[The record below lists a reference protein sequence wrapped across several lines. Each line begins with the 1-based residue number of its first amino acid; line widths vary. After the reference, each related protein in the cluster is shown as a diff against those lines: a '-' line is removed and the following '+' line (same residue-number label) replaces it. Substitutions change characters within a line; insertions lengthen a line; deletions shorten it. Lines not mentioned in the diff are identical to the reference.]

1 MLVRSLSLYLCS
13 GLAFAAPAPTFPVL
27 TYSTYLRD
35 NFTPTSIATD
45 SSGNIYM
52 AGTATLI
59 QPLPDHVLIVKLNP
73 QASEYLYMRFL
84 GGSVNE
90 SASAIAVDSAG
101 DAYMAGTTGSPDFPV
116 TSGGNLGARQRG

>member
-13 GLAFAAPAPTFPVL
+13 GLAFAAAAPTFPVL

-52 AGTATLI
+52 AGTATVD
-59 QPLPDHVLIVKLNP
+59 PATLPDHR
-73 QASEYLYMRFL
+73 ADREA
-84 GGSVNE
+84 E
-90 SASAIAVDSAG
+90 SAS
-101 DAYMAGTTGSPDFPV
+101 
-116 TSGGNLGARQRG
+116 Q